1 MTMIRYSSTIRR
13 LAVSSSALTA
23 LLMLGGCP
31 GTSLYNS
38 RELIGFPTTTLGMG
52 TPDGVAT
59 DPGWA
64 NAFTMFLEDGSSSPA
79 AFMRG
84 VADANHVYLYVE
96 AEDPKFDSDD
106 AVIVAFNPTN
116 ANDKFM
122 RLHIYPCRL
131 SGGGVCPDTGAV
143 PDTNLN
149 PSVEFETG
157 TLNAGAV
164 TWGAKSASPAGV
176 TVRSA
181 TAPTHV
187 AGRWSVEI
195 QLDRA
200 TYPFLTTG
208 TFGMFVDAIA
218 VTPGGFGMSAGA
230 QQYSWPLGSF
240 VGANASD
247 PPAQTAIDTAALPLP
262 RWGTATLDTSGLGTG
277 LQITGFESTGAD
289 PSLISLTQPN
299 EFVATLANSPDGSGG
314 APLTSVTA
322 DFQINNIGLHPDWT
336 WTAIPPTPIP
346 NTPQTI
352 NPQEYVPFSSG
363 EWTLATTGTWQ
374 DSGQTE
380 HDFFAANAHQCIRV
394 NAHNLGF
401 NTSRY
406 YNMNFVSVN
415 SPFDMN
421 PEIAMSAWRKNFPQ
435 ATGVTLREEFLNAP
449 DGFTWQTTLGGA
461 EPAGPHSWLLRSFD
475 KAVLPLKQ
483 SVLVDEKLT
492 LPSTSYP
499 LDAVSLSQG
508 KTFDVDVKPG
518 TVTTL
523 LADGQAMLRGRPV
536 SAGGIGDQAAK
547 RLQIETGHIPD
558 SLRGGLGI
566 PTGALVGSFDG
577 FRTQFAIGNGT
588 TIYVPGNAG
597 KLSVRFATRV
607 PFDKGAFTLQSI
619 ATAPTPASVNG
630 ANIDKL
636 RNARQPILLPLGN
649 NLPIH
654 IVRGSL
660 AVGKVIVIGNHTY
673 PVGVPMGSYG
683 SIIRHVRDG
692 SGVPSQPGGPSVPGG
707 PPTGLGTVKG
717 TTVIRPVG
725 TATPLRATVTPAK
738 PR

>member
-1 MTMIRYSSTIRR
+1 MTRYSSTLRR
-13 LAVSSSALTA
+13 LAVSGSALTA
-23 LLMLGGCP
+23 LLMLEGCP
-31 GTSLYNS
+31 GASLYNA
-38 RELIGFPTTTLGMG
+38 RELIGFPTTALGMG
-52 TPDGVAT
+52 TPNGVA
-59 DPGWA
+59 DDAGWT
-64 NAFTMFLEDGSSSPA
+64 NGFTKFLEDGSSSPA

-96 AEDPKFDSDD
+96 AEDSKFDSDD
-106 AVIVAFNPTN
+106 AVIVAFNPTGDN
-116 ANDKFM
+116 NKFM

-143 PDTNLN
+143 PDTNLT

-164 TWGAKSASPAGV
+164 TWGAKSQSPAGV
-176 TVRSA
+176 VVRSA
-181 TAPTHV
+181 TAPNHV

-195 QLDRA
+195 QLDRS
-200 TYPFLTTG
+200 TYPFLAKG
-208 TFGMFVDAIA
+208 TFGMFVDAIS
-218 VTPGGFGMSAGA
+218 VNPGGFGMSASA
-230 QQYSWPLGSF
+230 VQYSWPLGSF

-247 PPAQTAIDTAALPLP
+247 PPAQVAIDTAALPLP
-262 RWGTATLDTSGLGTG
+262 RWGTATLDTATLGTG
-277 LQITGFESTGAD
+277 LQITGFETTGAD

-299 EFVATLANSPDGSGG
+299 EFIATLANSPDGSGG
-314 APLTSVTA
+314 PDLTNATA

-336 WTAIPPTPIP
+336 WTGIPPTPIP

-352 NPQEYVPFSSG
+352 HPQEYVSFSSG
-363 EWTLATTGTWQ
+363 EWQLATTGNWQ
-374 DSGQTE
+374 GSGKTE
-380 HDFFAANAHQCIRV
+380 QQFFTDNPHQCIMV

-401 NTSRY
+401 TTSRQ

-415 SPFDMN
+415 SPFDMK

-435 ATGVTLREEFLNAP
+435 ATGVTLREEFFNAP

-475 KAVLPLKQ
+475 KPVLHLKQ

-508 KTFDVDVKPG
+508 KTFDLDVKPG

-536 SAGGIGDQAAK
+536 SAGGIGDQAAR
-547 RLQIETGHIPD
+547 RLQIETRHVPD
-558 SLRGGLGI
+558 SLRGGRGI
-566 PTGALVGSFDG
+566 QTGALVGSFDG
-577 FRTQFAIGNGT
+577 FKSQFAIGNGT
-588 TIYVPGNAG
+588 TFYVPADAG

-619 ATAPTPASVNG
+619 ATAPTPFSVNG
-630 ANIDKL
+630 ANLDRL
-636 RNARQPILLPLGN
+636 RNARLPILLPVGN

-660 AVGKVIVIGNHTY
+660 AVGKVIVIGGHSY

-692 SGVPSQPGGPSVPGG
+692 SGVPGQPGGPSGPGTPNVPG
-707 PPTGLGTVKG
+707 TVVTG
-717 TTVIRPVG
+717 TTVVPKG
-725 TATPLRATVTPAK
+725 GSPTALHNTVTPIK